1 MMRIKGV
8 DTANPPESVAKA
20 FAKQTEMFGHVLTPS
35 AVMAHRPEILLASAR
50 LYQAVGASEV
60 VESRLKFMLSTRV
73 AQMIGCPF

>member
-1 MMRIKGV
+1 MRIKPV

-20 FAKQTEMFGHVLTPS
+20 FEKQTEMYGHVLTPG

-50 LYQAVGASEV
+50 MNQAVGASGV
-60 VESRLKFMLSTRV
+60 VEGRLKYMLSTRV

>member
-1 MMRIKGV
+1 MRIKPV

-20 FAKQTEMFGHVLTPS
+20 FEKQTEMYGHVLTPG

-50 LYQAVGASEV
+50 MNQAVGASEV
-60 VESRLKFMLSTRV
+60 VEGRLKYLLSTRV

>member
-1 MMRIKGV
+1 MRIKPV

-20 FAKQTEMFGHVLTPS
+20 FEKQTEMYGHVLTPG

-50 LYQAVGASEV
+50 MNQAVGASEV
-60 VESRLKFMLSTRV
+60 VEGRLKYMLSTRV

>member
-1 MMRIKGV
+1 MRIKPV

-20 FAKQTEMFGHVLTPS
+20 FQKQTEIYGHVLTPG

-50 LYQAVGASEV
+50 MNQAVGASNV
-60 VESRLKFMLSTRV
+60 VEGRLKYLLSVRV